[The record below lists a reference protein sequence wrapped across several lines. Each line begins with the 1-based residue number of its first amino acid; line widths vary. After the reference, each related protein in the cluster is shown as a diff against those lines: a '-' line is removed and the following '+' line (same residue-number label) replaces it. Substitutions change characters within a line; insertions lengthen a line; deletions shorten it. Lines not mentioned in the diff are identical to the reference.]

1 MLDTI
6 LHGSELKSLAA
17 EIKDAELQVLECQRM
32 VIVRADTL
40 MQKTQQQMTAPA
52 SLLLAG
58 GIGFVIGELTKSK
71 SFELHG
77 TIEEPRVA
85 ETTDISLTLMR
96 AVNQLATIN
105 ALYTT
110 FRASMKQTETGTGTP

>member
-6 LHGSELKSLAA
+6 LHGSEFKSLAA
-17 EIKDAELQVLECQRM
+17 EIKDAESRVLECQRM
-32 VIVRADTL
+32 VVVRADTF

-71 SFELHG
+71 SCDLHG
-77 TIEEPRVA
+77 TIEEPRGA
-85 ETTDISLTLMR
+85 ETSDIAHTLMS
-96 AVNQLATIN
+96 ALNQLATIN
-105 ALYTT
+105 TVYTT
-110 FRASMKQTETGTGTP
+110 FRDSIKPKQSQ

>member
-6 LHGSELKSLAA
+6 LHGSELKALAA

-85 ETTDISLTLMR
+85 ETTDISQTLMR
-96 AVNQLATIN
+96 ALNQLATIN

>member
-1 MLDTI
+1 ML
-6 LHGSELKSLAA
+6 ESLAA

-85 ETTDISLTLMR
+85 ETTDISQTLMR
-96 AVNQLATIN
+96 ALNQLATIN

-110 FRASMKQTETGTGTP
+110 FRASMKQPETGTGTP

>member
-71 SFELHG
+71 SFKPHG

-85 ETTDISLTLMR
+85 ETTDITQTLMR
-96 AVNQLATIN
+96 ALNQLATIN

>member
-85 ETTDISLTLMR
+85 ETTDITQTLMR
-96 AVNQLATIN
+96 ALNQLATIN
-105 ALYTT
+105 ALYTSFCT
-110 FRASMKQTETGTGTP
+110 SMKQTETGTP

>member
-85 ETTDISLTLMR
+85 ETTDISQTLMR
-96 AVNQLATIN
+96 ALNQLATIN
-105 ALYTT
+105 ALYTS
-110 FRASMKQTETGTGTP
+110 FRASMKQTETGTP

>member
-58 GIGFVIGELTKSK
+58 CIGFVIGELTKSK

-85 ETTDISLTLMR
+85 ETTDISQTLMR
-96 AVNQLATIN
+96 ALNQLATIN

>member
-58 GIGFVIGELTKSK
+58 GIGCVIGEPTKSK
-71 SFELHG
+71 SFKPHG

-85 ETTDISLTLMR
+85 ETTDITQTLMR
-96 AVNQLATIN
+96 ALNQLATIN
-105 ALYTT
+105 ALYTS
-110 FRASMKQTETGTGTP
+110 FRTSMKQTETGTP

>member
-17 EIKDAELQVLECQRM
+17 EIKDAELQVLERQLM
-32 VIVRADTL
+32 VIIHADNL
-40 MQKTQQQMTAPA
+40 IQKTQQQMTAPA

-58 GIGFVIGELTKSK
+58 GIGFVLGELTKNK
-71 SFELHG
+71 SFEPHG
-77 TIEEPRVA
+77 TVEEPRAA
-85 ETTDISLTLMR
+85 ETTDITKTLMS
-96 AVNQLATIN
+96 ALNQLVTIN

-110 FRASMKQTETGTGTP
+110 FRSSMKQTET

>member
-85 ETTDISLTLMR
+85 ETTDITQTLMR
-96 AVNQLATIN
+96 ALNQLATIN
-105 ALYTT
+105 ALYTS
-110 FRASMKQTETGTGTP
+110 FRTSMKQTETGTP

>member
-71 SFELHG
+71 SFKPHG

-85 ETTDISLTLMR
+85 ETTDITTTLMR
-96 AVNQLATIN
+96 ALNQLA
-105 ALYTT
+105 AMDSFVL
-110 FRASMKQTETGTGTP
+110 